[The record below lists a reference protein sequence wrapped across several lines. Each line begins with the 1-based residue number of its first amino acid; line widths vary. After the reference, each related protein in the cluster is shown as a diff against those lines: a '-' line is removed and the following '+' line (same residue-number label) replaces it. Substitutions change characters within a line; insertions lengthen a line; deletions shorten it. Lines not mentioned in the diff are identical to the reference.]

1 MRRVLVTGATGTIG
15 AQLVG
20 RLRERGVPV
29 RAFVRDAGKAGALLG
44 DGVELALGDFAAP
57 ATLRAALDGI
67 TDVFLATPN
76 HPEQLAHETA
86 VIDAAAAA
94 GVPRLVKLSAIGAQ
108 VGSPLAFW
116 DCHGRSE
123 QHLHGARIAAVVLR
137 PSFYM
142 SNLLAAAGQVRETDS
157 VFAPAQGAR
166 IAMIDPARRGGSGS
180 RRAGRGRPRRR
191 DRRAHGTGRDHLRR
205 GRRDAVGDDRRRVGF
220 VPLPDDAAQAGM
232 IAAGMPEWAA
242 ANLVVLFALLRDG
255 AGAQTGGGVRR
266 VAGRAPRSFADFAR
280 EHAAAFG
287 DEPVEAAPP
296 I

>member
-44 DGVELALGDFAAP
+44 DDVELALGDFAAP

-108 VGSPLAFW
+108 VGSPLAS
-116 DCHGRSE
+116 GTAT
-123 QHLHGARIAAVVLR
+123 GAA
-137 PSFYM
+137 S
-142 SNLLAAAGQVRETDS
+142 STCT
-157 VFAPAQGAR
+157 AR
-166 IAMIDPARRGGSGS
+166 GS
-180 RRAGRGRPRRR
+180 RRSCCARASTCRTCSPPPARYARPAACSRRHR
-191 DRRAHGTGRDHLRR
+191 ERAS
-205 GRRDAVGDDRRRVGF
+205 
-220 VPLPDDAAQAGM
+220 P
-232 IAAGMPEWAA
+232 
-242 ANLVVLFALLRDG
+242 
-255 AGAQTGGGVRR
+255 
-266 VAGRAPRSFADFAR
+266 
-280 EHAAAFG
+280 
-287 DEPVEAAPP
+287 
-296 I
+296 